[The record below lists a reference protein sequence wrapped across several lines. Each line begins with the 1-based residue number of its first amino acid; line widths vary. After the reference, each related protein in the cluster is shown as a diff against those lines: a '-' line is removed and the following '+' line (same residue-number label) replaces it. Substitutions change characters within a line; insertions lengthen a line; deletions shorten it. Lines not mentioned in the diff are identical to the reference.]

1 MLLLSLI
8 TIRITAMG
16 AFEAVVALWLLVIG
30 CLIERRRKNDS
41 RTDASASHHWGCH
54 SLPKKQSK
62 HRIFLAS
69 FKQVS
74 LALVNFGLL
83 NFHVY

>member
-8 TIRITAMG
+8 TIRITATG

-30 CLIERRRKNDS
+30 CLIGRRRKNDS
-41 RTDASASHHWGCH
+41 RTDAGASHHQGCH
-54 SLPKKQSK
+54 SLFKKQSK

-69 FKQVS
+69 FKQAS
-74 LALVNFGLL
+74 LASRNFRLL
-83 NFHVY
+83 R